1 MVIISYQKRINQG
14 ISMPQ
19 NKQVLLDNR
28 PEGEATAANF
38 RLVTTDTPAHCRRA
52 RCWCA
57 TTS

>member
-38 RLVTTDTPAHCRRA
+38 RLVTTDTPSCRRA

-57 TTS
+57 TIS